1 MWKGRA
7 HRFASVG
14 ADMLDVSYMGPQL
27 TFVQDLMAKGDLDDI
42 INIIAPELNFT
53 AFETLNLTGLEN
65 ELKSKRVS
73 HNSGTFWLK

>member
-7 HRFASVG
+7 LRFASVG